1 MKVIGLGKK
10 GIVEGK
16 LYDLSEASA
25 NVLIAKGLVYKEGEE
40 KPTPKRKRKPR
51 KNSSNTQWN

>member
-1 MKVIGLGKK
+1 MIVIGLGKN

-16 LYDLSEASA
+16 KYDLSETSA
-25 NVLIAKGLVYKEGEE
+25 KVLIAKGLVYKEGEE

-51 KNSSNTQWN
+51 KNSSNT